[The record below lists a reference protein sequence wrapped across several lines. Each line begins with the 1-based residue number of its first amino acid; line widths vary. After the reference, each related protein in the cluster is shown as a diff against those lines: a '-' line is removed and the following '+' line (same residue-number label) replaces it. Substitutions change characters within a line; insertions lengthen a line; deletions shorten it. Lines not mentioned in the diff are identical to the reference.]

1 MPQVGYVGQL
11 IIDGNTLCAVDATL
25 NMEVTVIDVT
35 DRCDS
40 GDGNVIAGI
49 RRATVD
55 FTMVWQST
63 MDAAAVAV
71 ETAFNAKG
79 TVAVQFLCADGEG
92 YTFTAIVSSY
102 SWAQP
107 LDDAQVVSVTLNSA
121 GTITKV
127 AGTS

>member
-11 IIDGNTLCAVDATL
+11 IIGGNTLCAVDATL
-25 NMEVTVIDVT
+25 NMEITVIDVT

-40 GDGNVIAGI
+40 GDGDVIPGI

-55 FTMVWQST
+55 FTMIWKST

-71 ETAFNAKG
+71 ETAFNARG
-79 TVAVQFLCADGEG
+79 VIAVQFLCEDGEG
-92 YTFTAIVSSY
+92 YSFNAIVSSY

-107 LDDAQVVSVTLNSA
+107 LDDAQVVSVTLNSK
-121 GTITKV
+121 GTITKIS
-127 AGTS
+127 GTS